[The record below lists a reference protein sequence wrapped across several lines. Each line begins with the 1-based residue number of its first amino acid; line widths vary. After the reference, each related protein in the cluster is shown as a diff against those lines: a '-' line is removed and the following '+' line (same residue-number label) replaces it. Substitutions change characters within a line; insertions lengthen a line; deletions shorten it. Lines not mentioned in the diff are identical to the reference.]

1 MGEIN
6 WELIVHR
13 LDEIVKSQTEI
24 KPRLDEI
31 DKKLMRIE
39 TLNEKVDEIKEWKEV
54 MLGIMS
60 PKDLEDMREWKKR
73 VDELVTP
80 TQLRQM
86 LKEFEALKTFKTQA
100 LMIWVVVQAIT
111 VIIAMWEKLF

>member
-1 MGEIN
+1 MAEIN

-39 TLNEKVDEIKEWKEV
+39 TLNEKVDEIRTWKEH
-54 MLGIMS
+54 MLEVMS
-60 PKDLEDMREWKKR
+60 PKDLEDMREWKKK

-80 TQLRQM
+80 TQLRQL

-100 LMIWVVVQAIT
+100 LMIWVVVEAIT
-111 VIIAMWEKLF
+111 VVIALWERIF